1 MTMTMMMTMMMIVT
15 GEHDVGD
22 HPDAPEVGVQRQGLV
37 VHHLEWL
44 FWQHENIVMEI
55 ENDF

>member
-1 MTMTMMMTMMMIVT
+1 MMIVT